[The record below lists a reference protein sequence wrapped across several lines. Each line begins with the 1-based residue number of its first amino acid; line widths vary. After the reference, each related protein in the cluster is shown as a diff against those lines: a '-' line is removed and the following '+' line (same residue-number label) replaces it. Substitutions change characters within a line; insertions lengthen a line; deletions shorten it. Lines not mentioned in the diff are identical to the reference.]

1 MLKGITAIAVGLA
14 FLCCQAA
21 RSTSA
26 AAEDSGVNAGILQL
40 ALNWEHIKFEVTDK
54 DLQEKQMAALADRAG
69 SIVQQYPGRPEA
81 AIWQAILIS
90 EQASMASENGSP
102 FKALG
107 FAKHAREILE
117 PIAKQNPAVLDAG
130 APTSLGVLYSRVP
143 GFPIAFGDKA
153 KARTLLQ
160 EAIKYAPD
168 GLDANYFYGDFLYEQ
183 HEYPEAIKVLEHA
196 LAVPAHPERPI
207 WDRSRRLV
215 IKELLA
221 KIQSGAH
228 S

>member
-1 MLKGITAIAVGLA
+1 MPKRIAAIALALA
-14 FLCCQAA
+14 FLCCQAGWT
-21 RSTSA
+21 TSS
-26 AAEDSGVNAGILQL
+26 AAEDSGINAAILQL
-40 ALNWEHIKFEVTDK
+40 ALNWEHIKFEVIDK
-54 DLQEKQMAALADRAG
+54 NTQETQMAALSDRAG

-117 PIAKQNPAVLDAG
+117 PIAKQYPTVLDAG

-153 KARTLLQ
+153 KAKSLLQ
-160 EAIKYAPD
+160 EAVKYAPD
-168 GLDANYFYGDFLYEQ
+168 GLDANYFYGDLLFTE
-183 HEYPEAIKVLEHA
+183 HEYPAAEQVFKHA
-196 LAVPAHPERPI
+196 VALPPHPERPI
-207 WDRSRRLV
+207 WDKSRRLV
-215 IKELLA
+215 MQEDLDKM
-221 KIQSGAH
+221 H
-228 S
+228 SN